1 MHTEHEGFMATA
13 LEEAKR
19 ARDLGN
25 AAVGAVIVRDGELL
39 STGCNEV
46 TSSFDITAHAEA
58 AAIQG
63 PNVALLNW
71 NQASGTF
78 LPGGSNKPI
87 LEPLL
92 NRHLAH
98 GFAEVGSA
106 FRQLI
111 SA

>member
-58 AAIQG
+58 AAIRR
-63 PNVALLNW
+63 LTI
-71 NQASGTF
+71 S
-78 LPGGSNKPI
+78 
-87 LEPLL
+87 
-92 NRHLAH
+92 R
-98 GFAEVGSA
+98 
-106 FRQLI
+106 RQLNSGSSSGSTTRSSRSR
-111 SA
+111 SARRRSRSLSPCRY

>member
-46 TSSFDITAHAEA
+46 TSSFDIT
-58 AAIQG
+58 
-63 PNVALLNW
+63 
-71 NQASGTF
+71 
-78 LPGGSNKPI
+78 
-87 LEPLL
+87 
-92 NRHLAH
+92 R
-98 GFAEVGSA
+98 
-106 FRQLI
+106 
-111 SA
+111 